1 MDYDDFPIL
10 TDEQYR
16 QMQNKFNFFLE
27 KDFDRKQNVF
37 QIYSFLNEC
46 KNLIPFLTEKVNSK
60 IMESL
65 NLALSKLNKTISNFE
80 ATFNFSNQK
89 IEINE
94 PNLFAF
100 LKKLCLTQKLFVFWL
115 KNEQKEYFKQF
126 ALNAAADLI
135 ELQFNI
141 LSALEQSKIDL
152 FKFM

>member
-89 IEINE
+89 IENNE
-94 PNLFAF
+94 PKLFAF